1 MWQYNN
7 ELYHHGVKGQKWGIR
22 RYQNPDGTLTVAGQ
36 KHYTKKASRLSKLA
50 NRSSYDELRYEKYKD
65 QFNRADKLARSRGPM
80 FYGRW
85 YASAATQSQKQYM
98 VSLGKRAMRSDKKVR
113 NYMNKL
119 SDELE
124 NSDYTLGYD
133 FVNYNLI
140 KRSN

>member
-7 ELYHHGVKGQKWGIR
+7 ELYHHGVKGQKWGVR
-22 RYQNPDGTLTVAGQ
+22 RFQNPDGTLTDAGR

-50 NRSSYDELRYEKYKD
+50 NRSSYDDLRYELYKD
-65 QFNRADKLARSRGPM
+65 QFNKADKLARAKGPM

-85 YASAATQSQKQYM
+85 YSSASTQSQKQYM
-98 VSLGKRAMRSDKKVR
+98 INLGKRAMHSEKKVR

-119 SDELE
+119 SDELKDT
-124 NSDYTLGYD
+124 DYTLGYD